1 VSIIRDEHGRFVPV
15 VRPKLWQA
23 DAVKRSRDRAER
35 IARARKYRKAWLA
48 TTEWMGE
55 INRRGIAE
63 LEATDIPWAAV
74 QCWLDG
80 LGPHEVSAARRLVK
94 WVLQVLA
101 DDKAPQREQFEARN
115 ELYKLLIAA
124 GIMD

>member
-1 VSIIRDEHGRFVPV
+1 VSIIRDEHGRFVSV

-23 DAVKRSRDRAER
+23 DAVKRSRDRTER

-48 TTEWMGE
+48 TTQWVNELD
-55 INRRGIAE
+55 RRGVAA

-74 QCWLDG
+74 QRWLDG
-80 LGPHEVSAARRLVK
+80 LQPHEASAARRLVK

-101 DDKAPQREQFEARN
+101 DDEAPQREQFEARN
-115 ELYKLLIAA
+115 ELYRRLIAA

>member
-1 VSIIRDEHGRFVPV
+1 VSIVRDEHGRFVPV

-23 DAVKRSRDRAER
+23 DAVKRSRDRTDR
-35 IARARKYRKAWLA
+35 IARARKYRKAWQA
-48 TTEWMGE
+48 TTQWMGE

-74 QCWLDG
+74 QRWLDG
-80 LGPHEVSAARRLVK
+80 REPHEASAARRLVK

-101 DDKAPQREQFEARN
+101 DNEAPLRERFEARN
-115 ELYKLLIAA
+115 DLYRRLISA

>member
-23 DAVKRSRDRAER
+23 DAVKRSRDRTDR

-55 INRRGIAE
+55 LDRRGIAA
-63 LEATDIPWAAV
+63 LEATDIPWGAV
-74 QCWLDG
+74 QSWLDG
-80 LGPHEVSAARRLVK
+80 LGPHEASAARRLVEH
-94 WVLQVLA
+94 VLEVLA
-101 DDKAPQREQFEARN
+101 DDEASQREQFEARN
-115 ELYKLLIAA
+115 ELYRRLIAA

>member
-23 DAVKRSRDRAER
+23 DAVKRSCDRTER

-80 LGPHEVSAARRLVK
+80 LQPHEASAARRLVK

-115 ELYKLLIAA
+115 ELYRRLIAA
-124 GIMD
+124 DIMD

>member
-23 DAVKRSRDRAER
+23 DAVKRSRDRTDR
-35 IARARKYRKAWLA
+35 IAQARKYRKAWQA
-48 TTEWMGE
+48 TTQWMSE
-55 INRRGIAE
+55 LDRRGISE

-74 QCWLDG
+74 QRWLDG
-80 LGPHEVSAARRLVK
+80 LQPHEASAARRLVEY
-94 WVLQVLA
+94 VLQVLA
-101 DDKAPQREQFEARN
+101 DDKAPQRERFEARN
-115 ELYKLLIAA
+115 ELYKRLISA